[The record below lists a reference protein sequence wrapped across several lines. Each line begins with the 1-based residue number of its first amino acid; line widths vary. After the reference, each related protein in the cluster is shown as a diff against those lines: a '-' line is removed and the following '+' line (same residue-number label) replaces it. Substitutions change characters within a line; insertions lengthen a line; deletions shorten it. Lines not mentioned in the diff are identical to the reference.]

1 MPRLTHCA
9 HDFLA
14 PLLTPGAIAIDLT
27 AGNGYD
33 TLFLAQQVSPS
44 GRVYSFDIQPEAL
57 AATKARLEAHFAIAS
72 PEHVELICANHA
84 ELAHHVPSGAQG
96 EVSAVIANLGYLPG
110 GSRALITTPE
120 STILAIR
127 ISADYVRPGGGIS
140 ILCYR
145 GHPGGAEEA
154 DEVVG
159 FFRNLDSAIWEVG
172 GVGEEGDCHKPV
184 WVWGRRRM

>member
-1 MPRLTHCA
+1 MPRLTHFA

-27 AGNGYD
+27 AGNGHD
-33 TLFLAQQVSPS
+33 TLFLAQRVSPS

-57 AATKARLEAHFAIAS
+57 AATKARLEAHFAIAP
-72 PEHVELICANHA
+72 PEHVELILANHS
-84 ELAHHVPSGAQG
+84 EVGHHVPLVVQG

-120 STILAIR
+120 STIRAVR
-127 ISADYVRPGGGIS
+127 SAAEYLRPGGGIS

-154 DEVVG
+154 DVVSG
-159 FFRNLDSAIWEVG
+159 FFKTLDSAIWEVG
-172 GVGEEGDCHKPV
+172 GVGDGGDRHTPV
-184 WVWGRRRM
+184 WIWGRRRG